1 MPTRLVLFTI
11 NILFLNSAM
20 YIGGVPVAKHQSM
33 LPGIADTTESFNVNV
48 GGAIRHYKKGKRF
61 RVNVYSKKTK
71 KRRTRPRINNFRSF
85 N

>member
-33 LPGIADTTESFNVNV
+33 LPGIADTTESLNVNV
-48 GGAIRHYKKGKRF
+48 GGAIRHQKKGNDAELF
-61 RVNVYSKKTK
+61 KKYEETTTQRK
-71 KRRTRPRINNFRSF
+71 L
-85 N
+85 